1 MVYLTALKICV
12 SIMNAQIG
20 FYHKKQLY
28 VHTSRTNAGLQKKKK
43 SVDSITVAMV
53 VMMTSYFVFAVG
65 L

>member
-1 MVYLTALKICV
+1 MPKSDSTIKNNYMCILVE
-12 SIMNAQIG
+12 QIQA
-20 FYHKKQLY
+20 Y
-28 VHTSRTNAGLQKKKK
+28 RKKK

>member
-1 MVYLTALKICV
+1 MPKSDSTIKNNYMYILVEQMQAY
-12 SIMNAQIG
+12 
-20 FYHKKQLY
+20 
-28 VHTSRTNAGLQKKKK
+28 RKKKK